1 MCDEDY
7 LDVSG
12 FLEEAVE
19 RMEVGEL
26 IHGEDFSLQD
36 SMAAIGLMNPKMDV
50 GFGDRVRAY
59 DVDLKWNLSP
69 EELVSLADEFLRREA
84 VWLEAHT
91 LPQTIYA
98 SVYLLRMEECR
109 SPLLNALLRMTA
121 TRVSLLK
128 DIIAGGKTTTD
139 DEDFLAGNFGL
150 PLIPILSIE
159 ENANLATAAYAEL
172 PAQTSDPYVS
182 ALRNRIVW
190 RALYHGSLICMVQCQ
205 QLDYPEEVISKLQ
218 HTMEVLRKSKETM
231 AKVPAPG
238 FDERVTRHLILTS
251 PPRSTTFLSTEEA
264 YDYYERNLD
273 QLIQMC
279 TLSVKYLSEENVMSG
294 CMMTYTLNMIA
305 LYNSRLRPTTLS
317 RSILQRMIV
326 DPFLVTKLIG
336 DKVRIETFGSSLH
349 QSIMLLLETLCRNR
363 ARQRRK
369 LLRVLNLLKRDKEL
383 PPNAD
388 EEGPTESIPGNASE
402 ASIEI
407 IRQLYA
413 KASISEKKK
422 SFLFPSAG
430 KNGSRAL
437 DATLLSLE
445 VTIFVVTHHL
455 VLGFECDLYSNFE
468 LHAVYTNLINL
479 MEISVQV
486 HSHASNQ
493 SPLRQFLRFFDEG
506 RMDLSRV
513 MEITLRRANVFW
525 HPNSLSQLGSE
536 SKWYH
541 DRFEPPESNV
551 GLPTYLTYAEFV
563 ATRDSS
569 KRDIEDAAALLKSAR
584 SNFEKA
590 SRLCVQWTSIGQW
603 FHDEVR
609 DLAKTAIANS
619 VEFIRASKILG
630 SKEEISVNLKFVH
643 HRHFPVV
650 SFSQ

>member
-1 MCDEDY
+1 MCDDDY
-7 LDVSG
+7 LDVSR
-12 FLEEAVE
+12 FLEDAVE

-50 GFGDRVRAY
+50 GFGDRVRAN
-59 DVDLKWNLSP
+59 DVDLKWDLSP
-69 EELVSLADEFLRREA
+69 EELVALADEFLRREA

-128 DIIAGGKTTTD
+128 DIIAGGKTVTD
-139 DEDFLAGNFGL
+139 EEDFLAGNFGL

-159 ENANLATAAYAEL
+159 AIANIATTAYAEL
-172 PAQTSDPYVS
+172 PERTSDPYVS
-182 ALRNRIVW
+182 ALRDRIMW

-205 QLDYPEEVISKLQ
+205 QLDYPEEVIAKLQ

-251 PPRSTTFLSTEEA
+251 PPRSTSFLSTEEA
-264 YDYYERNLD
+264 YNYYERNLD

-279 TLSVKYLSEENVMSG
+279 TLSVKYGLEENVMSG

-336 DKVRIETFGSSLH
+336 NKVRIETLGSSIH

-369 LLRVLNLLKRDKEL
+369 LLRVLNPLKRDKEL
-383 PPNAD
+383 HSNVD
-388 EEGPTESIPGNASE
+388 DQGPTESIPGNSSE

-422 SFLFPSAG
+422 SFLFPSPG

-445 VTIFVVTHHL
+445 VTVFVVSHHL
-455 VLGFECDLYSNFE
+455 LLGFELDLYSDFE

-506 RMDLSRV
+506 RMDLSRA

-541 DRFEPPESNV
+541 DRFESPESNV
-551 GLPTYLTYAEFV
+551 ELPTYLTYAEFV
-563 ATRDSS
+563 A
-569 KRDIEDAAALLKSAR
+569 AR
-584 SNFEKA
+584 ES
-590 SRLCVQWTSIGQW
+590 
-603 FHDEVR
+603 
-609 DLAKTAIANS
+609 
-619 VEFIRASKILG
+619 
-630 SKEEISVNLKFVH
+630 
-643 HRHFPVV
+643 
-650 SFSQ
+650 